1 MKNKNIM
8 IVLAVFFDLLL
19 SFIVIGFE
27 GCANNNLVL
36 CVMTCSLA
44 MTHVLKESFIKSKRY
59 NLLSFV
65 MFVLI
70 LPTMI
75 AAVIIARY
83 GFVRLEIFLFFIS
96 IIFFFLP
103 ILSLKDLIK
112 KDFNNDFGIAL
123 FGVNEHFQKVIFF
136 IREFFVMLAYKD
148 FGLVLRIAE
157 QTTTKTLKFGK

>member
-19 SFIVIGFE
+19 SFIVMGFE
-27 GCANNNLVL
+27 GCADNNVVL

-44 MTHVLKESFIKSKRY
+44 MTYVLKESFIKSKRY

-96 IIFFFLP
+96 IIFSFCQFYL
-103 ILSLKDLIK
+103 
-112 KDFNNDFGIAL
+112 
-123 FGVNEHFQKVIFF
+123 
-136 IREFFVMLAYKD
+136 
-148 FGLVLRIAE
+148 
-157 QTTTKTLKFGK
+157 